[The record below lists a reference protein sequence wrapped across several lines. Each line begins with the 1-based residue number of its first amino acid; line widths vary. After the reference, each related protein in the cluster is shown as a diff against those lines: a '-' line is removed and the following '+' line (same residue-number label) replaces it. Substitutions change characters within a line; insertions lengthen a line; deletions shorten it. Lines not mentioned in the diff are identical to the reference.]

1 MSHKDKKG
9 KQSTRNPEDE
19 VQDKSSRIIKRHP
32 SRLLGAANRPPA
44 TPDAEKVRSNTR
56 PTSGTQETQ
65 EGAGRG
71 VVTPTNRPVRSKT
84 PATPDAERVRPHVRP
99 TSGTQETQE
108 GAGRGV
114 VTPTN
119 CPVRSKTPATPDAER
134 VRPNVRPTSGTQ
146 ETQESAGRG
155 VATPTNRPVRS
166 KTPATPDAE
175 RVRGRNISSSS
186 LSSRLRIDNIKELQA
201 RKPNIRLPSNLFNIF
216 EKTDVAPP
224 AEDLPT
230 GLFFGRIMNERCQSS
245 Y

>member
-19 VQDKSSRIIKRHP
+19 VQDKSSHIIKRHP
-32 SRLLGAANRPPA
+32 SRLLGAGNRP
-44 TPDAEKVRSNTR
+44 
-56 PTSGTQETQ
+56 
-65 EGAGRG
+65 
-71 VVTPTNRPVRSKT
+71 
-84 PATPDAERVRPHVRP
+84 
-99 TSGTQETQE
+99 
-108 GAGRGV
+108 
-114 VTPTN
+114 
-119 CPVRSKTPATPDAER
+119 PATPDAER
-134 VRPNVRPTSGTQ
+134 VRPNTRPTSGTQ

-155 VATPTNRPVRS
+155 VATPTNRPVCS